1 MQEIITL
8 AAADGHKL
16 SAYCS
21 FPSQKAKGAI
31 VVVQEIFGV
40 NAHIRSIADRFAA
53 LGYAAIAPAIF
64 DRILPGFESG
74 YSQPEVERAR
84 SYYGKVPMDEMLLDT
99 RAALEAV
106 GQHGRIGVVGFCLGG
121 SIAFH
126 AALKLSGVA
135 AAVGYYGGMI
145 AEHAQ
150 QKPKAPVQLHFG
162 EKDPTIPMSDV
173 EKIKRER
180 QDVEVY
186 IYDAGHAFNRDG
198 TPNYDEKSAALAW
211 SRTTAFMAK
220 YLAD

>member
-1 MQEIITL
+1 MQKKVRL
-8 AAADGHKL
+8 KAADGHEL

-21 FPSQKAKGAI
+21 FPNQTAKRAV

-64 DRILPGFESG
+64 DRLVPDYESG
-74 YSQPEVERAR
+74 YTQPEIERAR
-84 SYYGKVPMDEMLLDT
+84 SYYGKVPMDQMLLDT
-99 RAALEAV
+99 KAAIEAIEE
-106 GQHGRIGVVGFCLGG
+106 HGPTGVVGFCLGG

-135 AAVGYYGGMI
+135 AAVGYYGGII

-150 QKPKAPVQLHFG
+150 QKPQAPVQLHFG
-162 EKDPTIPMSDV
+162 DKDTTIPMSDV

-180 QDVEVY
+180 PDVEVY
-186 IYDAGHAFNRDG
+186 VYDAGHAFNRDG
-198 TPNYDEKSAALAW
+198 TPVYNEKSATLAW
-211 SRTTAFMAK
+211 SRTTSFLAK
-220 YLAD
+220 HLAA